1 MDSLENFSLFVHEIK
16 SRLLSRVF
24 KIALNKA
31 VRAFGIT
38 DDAIRNARSF
48 RRLFGESEGG
58 FPTELLKVGASM
70 WSGYML
76 TPFAEQQMKGWV
88 FPYWLRKQT
97 DPSST
102 SFVPHSHAYF
112 YANKTHRNWTGLGIP
127 GFPFESSVDVRGLVT
142 PWAFGPSIDVW
153 WMLGDSLIC
162 PSELENVSQEI
173 LFDLPIVKTSFDAE
187 GVDFSLKT
195 FMGAPQDTVVLLGM
209 AEAENHTE
217 DTIDAAAIISIRP
230 YNTESISAINKI
242 TYRPGDRCFDADD
255 KPILYLTDEPDEV
268 ILSDYLHGD
277 VALLLRDR
285 KRKRPPS
292 WSVQIEEPFG
302 LATAA
307 AIFKLELNPGKKSAV
322 TFACPVPEN
331 SKPPFTLILPEK
343 KSLKVVQDELE
354 RQRELWE
361 KSLSIGISLD
371 VDDEIYATALKV
383 NKTYLL
389 LLYDGPCITP
399 GVSTYHMMW
408 FRDAAYLVPALERT
422 GNLELARAIL
432 LTYPDRQT
440 EEGFFKSHTG
450 EWDSNGQA
458 MWTLVN
464 HYRMTGDEEFLKK
477 VYPSIMKGARWLDEK
492 RMLDLDPR
500 DPRYGLLPAGIS
512 AEHFGLNDCYYWD
525 DLWAIG
531 GLLAA
536 YEAATA
542 LGFESDA
549 RYCKRLAQDFEDAVK
564 YSWEKVSERLGRK
577 VIPISPSRDFDAASI
592 GILCAV
598 YPLNIIPPDDPAIAN
613 TVKELVNQCFHNDVH
628 FHGLFHCGLNPYLTM
643 HVAQYFL
650 KRKDPYAL
658 RIFESL
664 MSMATETMTFPEAI
678 NPLTGGGAYGDG
690 HHGWAVADIFNF
702 VRNLFL
708 MEEDDKLSLLPLPKS
723 KWLEDKKQIILKNA
737 STTFGE
743 VSYTIR
749 SENAETVK
757 IELKSKFRKAPREL
771 EITLPF
777 EIKAVSSDGREI
789 VLERGTKSFQVPP
802 TSKKIVVSVDRGTNK
817 E

>member
-1 MDSLENFSLFVHEIK
+1 MNPLEYFSAFVREVRG
-16 SRLLSRVF
+16 RLSSRVF
-24 KIALNKA
+24 RIAINKA
-31 VRAFGIT
+31 VREFGIT
-38 DDAIRNARSF
+38 GDAVRNVRSL

-58 FPTELLKVGASM
+58 FPTELFKVGASM

-97 DPSST
+97 DPSSS

-112 YANKTHRNWTGLGIP
+112 YANKTHRNWTGVGIP
-127 GFPFESSVDVRGLVT
+127 GFPYEASVDVRGLIT
-142 PWAFGPSIDVW
+142 PWAFGPSIDIW
-153 WMLGDSLIC
+153 WVLGDDLIC

-173 LFDLPIVKTSFDAE
+173 LFDLPIVRTFFEAD
-187 GVDFSLKT
+187 GVRLSLKV
-195 FMGAPQDTVVLLGM
+195 FMGAPQDTVVLLGI
-209 AEAENHTE
+209 AEAENLTKNAM
-217 DTIDAAAIISIRP
+217 DAATVVSIRP

-242 TYRPGDRCFDADD
+242 TYRPGDRCFDTDG

-277 VALLLRDR
+277 VALLLRDK
-285 KRKRPPS
+285 KRRRPPS
-292 WSVQIEEPFG
+292 WSTQVEEPSG

-307 AIFKLELNPGKKSAV
+307 AIFKEKLKPGKKSAV
-322 TFACPVPEN
+322 IFACPVPEG
-331 SKPPFTLILPEK
+331 SKPPFTLILPER
-343 KSLKVVQDELE
+343 KSLKVAHDELD
-354 RQRELWE
+354 RQRKLWE
-361 KSLSIGISLD
+361 ESLSTGITLS
-371 VDDEIYATALKV
+371 VEDEVYAKALKI

-440 EEGFFKSHTG
+440 KEGFFRSHSG

-464 HYRMTGDEEFLKK
+464 HYKMTGDIEFLKK

-492 RMLDLDPR
+492 RMLDLDPK
-500 DPRYGLLPAGIS
+500 DPRYGLLPPGVS

-536 YEAATA
+536 GEAADA
-542 LGFESDA
+542 LRFESDA
-549 RYCKRLAQDFEDAVK
+549 RYCKQLARDFEDSLK

-577 VIPISPSRDFDAASI
+577 VIPISPSRDFDSASI

-598 YPLNIIPPDDPAIAN
+598 YPLNLFSPDDPAIAN
-613 TVKELVNQCFHNDVH
+613 TVKELVDKCFYNDVH
-628 FHGLFHCGLNPYLTM
+628 FHGIFHCGLNPYLTM

-650 KRKDPYAL
+650 KKKDTYAL

-664 MSMATETMTFPEAI
+664 MSISTETMTFPEAI
-678 NPLTGGGAYGDG
+678 NPHTGGGAYGDG

-708 MEEDDKLSLLPLPKS
+708 MEENERLLILPLS
-723 KWLEDKKQIILKNA
+723 KREWLEDKKRIILKNA
-737 STTFGE
+737 PTTFGE
-743 VSYTIR
+743 VSYTIS
-749 SENAETVK
+749 SESVDVVR
-757 IELKSKFRKAPREL
+757 IELNAKFREAPKEI

-777 EIKAVSSDGREI
+777 AIETVSVDGKQIEFKRGMHSVQVSPHSKEIH
-789 VLERGTKSFQVPP
+789 L
-802 TSKKIVVSVDRGTNK
+802 SVDRGG
-817 E
+817 